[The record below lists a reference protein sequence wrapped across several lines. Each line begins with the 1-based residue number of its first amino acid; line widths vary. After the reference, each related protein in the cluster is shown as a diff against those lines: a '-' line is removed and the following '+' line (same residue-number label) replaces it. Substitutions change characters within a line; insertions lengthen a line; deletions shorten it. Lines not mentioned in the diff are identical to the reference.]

1 MLRKPFSH
9 QPRDLDALAVEHI
22 GQRDTQIAVERGK
35 GLIPCAPSIGHFN
48 DAHAWLNTLERP
60 RTDQTGLYR
69 TELQA
74 LDHFLFAAKLPGGE
88 NLDRDAAFGAV
99 VDLICKTG
107 GGSVPAVTFWQ
118 DVAKANRHAVG
129 QSGNRRKGHKA
140 GGQ

>member
-1 MLRKPFSH
+1 M
-9 QPRDLDALAVEHI
+9 
-22 GQRDTQIAVERGK
+22 
-35 GLIPCAPSIGHFN
+35 
-48 DAHAWLNTLERP
+48 ERP

-99 VDLICKTG
+99 ADLFCETDG
-107 GGSVPAVTFWQ
+107 GDVPAVAFRQ
-118 DVAKANRHAVG
+118 DVAKADRHLICQG
-129 QSGNRRKGHKA
+129 GNRREGRKA